1 MLLADTLFW
10 GDRRADLIDV
20 CLEIVE
26 IMPYSVKANAIL
38 AAEWMRNNRPNEANE
53 HWRRVQALT
62 LLTAGSVDPNTTLG
76 RASLESDALNFPK
89 EIGIE
94 QLDDISASTP
104 LSDRVDDWSTEIGE
118 TETDKEMPGW
128 LQEIGFD
135 TMEMPAGEFVAGES
149 VGQTDAEDEDLDID
163 WEEVALSVSEA
174 ETIEQ
179 TQMPDEAFED
189 LMEADLLAMIDD
201 VETTAHDQM
210 MTDTLD
216 ALSDL
221 ETELDEESGGEMPS
235 RFSPTIPLDF
245 SPEEGSEEQLDV
257 DSFNDQPIASS
268 LEEGSED
275 WTESL
280 DELSDLVEELE
291 GHRKGMTTI
300 LPPLDTVETSEE
312 MEPDWMDDLADGS
325 EVDEVLP
332 DWLHETVGFTDELF
346 EESDEE
352 PAEDYLEDDDQ
363 ATEFSV
369 ATGQEIS
376 QDATESLDKDMSS
389 DFKTGEMMEQEL
401 SQLQERGD
409 DSDSEIP
416 DWLLSADD
424 VLEELPDEILES
436 SDDSWPEEIKEDEET
451 ATWLDEIDA
460 EPIISTDEAPS
471 SGGEGLTGFL
481 SRGLGLDTMDDDSDE
496 PENESALDDHD
507 DEPETS
513 DAEDAG

>member
-1 MLLADTLFW
+1 
-10 GDRRADLIDV
+10 
-20 CLEIVE
+20 
-26 IMPYSVKANAIL
+26 
-38 AAEWMRNNRPNEANE
+38 
-53 HWRRVQALT
+53 
-62 LLTAGSVDPNTTLG
+62 
-76 RASLESDALNFPK
+76 
-89 EIGIE
+89 
-94 QLDDISASTP
+94 
-104 LSDRVDDWSTEIGE
+104 
-118 TETDKEMPGW
+118 
-128 LQEIGFD
+128 
-135 TMEMPAGEFVAGES
+135 
-149 VGQTDAEDEDLDID
+149 
-163 WEEVALSVSEA
+163 
-174 ETIEQ
+174 
-179 TQMPDEAFED
+179 
-189 LMEADLLAMIDD
+189 
-201 VETTAHDQM
+201 
-210 MTDTLD
+210 
-216 ALSDL
+216 
-221 ETELDEESGGEMPS
+221 
-235 RFSPTIPLDF
+235 
-245 SPEEGSEEQLDV
+245 
-257 DSFNDQPIASS
+257 
-268 LEEGSED
+268 
-275 WTESL
+275 
-280 DELSDLVEELE
+280 
-291 GHRKGMTTI
+291 MTTI

-376 QDATESLDKDMSS
+376 QDATESLDEDMSS
-389 DFKTGEMMEQEL
+389 DFETGEMMEQEL